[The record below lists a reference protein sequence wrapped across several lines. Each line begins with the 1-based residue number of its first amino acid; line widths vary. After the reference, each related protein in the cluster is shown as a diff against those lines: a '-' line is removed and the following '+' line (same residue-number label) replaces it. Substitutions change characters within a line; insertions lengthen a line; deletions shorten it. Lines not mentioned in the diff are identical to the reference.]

1 MSVYSTTVQM
11 LECKVGEPFG
21 RRSEGVMEWKEIVPK
36 ITGKESSV
44 PKGRADTDVV
54 YDKERQ
60 RLLFFGGASCRVFF
74 RSFFLKITKPHS
86 SFFLLFFF

>member
-1 MSVYSTTVQM
+1 MSVYSNTVQM

-36 ITGKESSV
+36 ITSKESSV

-60 RLLFFGGASCRVFF
+60 RLLFFGGMCFV
-74 RSFFLKITKPHS
+74 I
-86 SFFLLFFF
+86 FFF